1 MALSNKAR
9 DALPGKN
16 DGATVELEVDP
27 LPQPTPWASA
37 CGEGIVAGLHRLR
50 FASHRTTTDTGKS
63 IRTLVQNVTDSHF
76 QRITSTALNY

>member
-27 LPQPTPWASA
+27 LPRPIPWASA
-37 CGEGIVAGLHRLR
+37 CGEGIAGLHRLR
-50 FASHRTTTDTGKS
+50 FASHRTATDTGIS
-63 IRTLVQNVTDSHF
+63 I
-76 QRITSTALNY
+76 